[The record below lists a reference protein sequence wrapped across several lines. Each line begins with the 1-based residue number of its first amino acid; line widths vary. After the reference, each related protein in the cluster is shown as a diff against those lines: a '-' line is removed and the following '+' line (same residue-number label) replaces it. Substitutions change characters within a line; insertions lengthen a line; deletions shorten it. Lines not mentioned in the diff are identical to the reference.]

1 MSNDVMQVI
10 ISGSRNIYPYFPC
23 MYESLFKFNPDAQ
36 LWILMEDAQL
46 PYDTP
51 KNVRCVDVS
60 KQRLFLK
67 DGVNSKSPF
76 TYLAMIRA
84 AYSILFTG
92 EPNACGVEPLPK
104 LTKAISLDCDV
115 VVCDS
120 LKPVWETDVSGKW
133 FAAVPECLD
142 ECRPFGKNKYFNMG
156 VCMMNF
162 EQMREDGVAGK
173 AVRLLNTQKF
183 MFLDEM
189 VLNLLNM
196 SEGYTKSVDLAPRWN
211 QTESSVPLTLSPGM
225 VHFAGYKDVW
235 KQPPENV
242 YRWHYLEP
250 WLKYAKEAEC
260 AAAGIKF

>member
-1 MSNDVMQVI
+1 
-10 ISGSRNIYPYFPC
+10 
-23 MYESLFKFNPDAQ
+23 
-36 LWILMEDAQL
+36 
-46 PYDTP
+46 
-51 KNVRCVDVS
+51 
-60 KQRLFLK
+60 
-67 DGVNSKSPF
+67 
-76 TYLAMIRA
+76 
-84 AYSILFTG
+84 
-92 EPNACGVEPLPK
+92 
-104 LTKAISLDCDV
+104 
-115 VVCDS
+115 
-120 LKPVWETDVSGKW
+120 
-133 FAAVPECLD
+133 
-142 ECRPFGKNKYFNMG
+142 MG

-250 WLKYAKEAEC
+250 WLKYAKEREC
-260 AAAGIKF
+260 AGAGIKF